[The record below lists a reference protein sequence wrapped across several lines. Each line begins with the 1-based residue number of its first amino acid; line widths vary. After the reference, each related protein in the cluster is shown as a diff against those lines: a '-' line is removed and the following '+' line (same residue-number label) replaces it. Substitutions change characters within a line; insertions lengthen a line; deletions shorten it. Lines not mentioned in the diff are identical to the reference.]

1 LSAHARYGV
10 PNVAPA
16 VGMPATVCIGS
27 DRYPATVSAVLQFG
41 GRRRLSILVQIDGDA
56 TGGCERYVA
65 SREQQGVYDAADG
78 CGRRA
83 YVGRADS
90 YRDPHA

>member
-1 LSAHARYGV
+1 MSAHARYGI
-10 PNVAPA
+10 PNVAPV

-27 DRYPATVSAVLQFG
+27 DRYPAIVTAVAG
-41 GRRRLSILVQIDGDA
+41 SSITRPLSIALCLRGGDGTIA
-56 TGGCERYVA
+56 RYVA
-65 SREQQGVYDAADG
+65 SREQQGVYDDADG
-78 CGRRA
+78 NGRRA